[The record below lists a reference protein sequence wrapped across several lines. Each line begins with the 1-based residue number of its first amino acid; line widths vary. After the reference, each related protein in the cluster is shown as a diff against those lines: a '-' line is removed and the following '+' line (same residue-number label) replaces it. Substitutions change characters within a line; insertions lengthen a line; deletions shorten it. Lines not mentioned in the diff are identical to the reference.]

1 MLFPT
6 DDDGSAPGFGTRIL
20 LFTGKGGVG
29 KTTCAAATAQRAARQ
44 GKKTLILSSDPAHS
58 LADALDRDLG
68 PEAQEI
74 ADSLFAQEVDLYYSM
89 KKYWGNMR
97 ELMLTVFR
105 WQGVDQI
112 AAEEMAA
119 LPGMNEGSV
128 LLWLEQALREEDYDL
143 IVVDSAPTGETL
155 TLLTLP
161 QVTQWWLAKAFP
173 FQKFAFKSFGFGVR
187 KTTGIPLD
195 KGYEELEVIFEKL
208 ERIQEVL
215 ATPETTSIRLVMNP
229 EKMVI
234 EEARRAYTYL
244 QLYGYAVDSVVVNRV
259 LPEDQVP
266 DNSFFSDYVTSQRRY
281 LEEIDQSFSP
291 LPILQVPHL
300 GTDVF
305 GADRLDRIADAMYDD
320 EDPTAVESRL
330 AAAAESLRSIA
341 DPGPLAD
348 PPGIASRK
356 RTTSIEEWRRSV
368 TEAIERID
376 AGELRKVVLAQAL
389 RTELQS
395 SLDVPDT
402 LVRLERTYPEC
413 FRFLLEPA
421 DGGASF
427 FGATPEQ
434 LVGLRG
440 RTVETDALA
449 GTTGRGDTP
458 AEDEWLAT
466 ELLEDEKN
474 THEHELVANA
484 IRDQLAPYAASVR
497 TGPRGIRR
505 LETVQHIETPITAEL
520 SDDEHV
526 LTLVEALH
534 PTPAVGGLPPDA
546 ALATIRDTEPF
557 ERGWYAAPIG
567 WFDAAGYGSFAV
579 AIRSAIARED
589 VVTLFAG
596 VGIVADSDPDRE
608 WDEVQLKYRPI
619 LDELE

>member
-6 DDDGSAPGFGTRIL
+6 GNDGSAPSIGSRIL

-44 GKKTLILSSDPAHS
+44 GKKTLLLSSDPAHS
-58 LADALDRDLG
+58 LADALDRELG
-68 PEAQEI
+68 PEAQEV
-74 ADSLFAQEVDLYYSM
+74 ADGLFAQEVDLYYSM
-89 KKYWGNMR
+89 QKYWGHMR

-128 LLWLEQALREEDYDL
+128 LLWLEQAVREEDYDL

-155 TLLTLP
+155 TLLSLP

-173 FQKFAFKSFGFGVR
+173 FQKFAFKSLGFGVR

-305 GADRLDRIADAMYDD
+305 GVERLDRIADAMYDD
-320 EDPTAVESRL
+320 RDPTAVLYDKPTFRVREEGEHYVLDIRL
-330 AAAAESLRSIA
+330 PFVE
-341 DPGPLAD
+341 DE
-348 PPGIASRK
+348 
-356 RTTSIEEWRRSV
+356 TV
-368 TEAIERID
+368 
-376 AGELRKVVLAQAL
+376 
-389 RTELQS
+389 
-395 SLDVPDT
+395 DVRHHGD
-402 LVRLERTYPEC
+402 
-413 FRFLLEPA
+413 
-421 DGGASF
+421 
-427 FGATPEQ
+427 Q
-434 LVGLRG
+434 LVVQVANQRRNYLLPNFLSYFSLVGHTL
-440 RTVETDALA
+440 D
-449 GTTGRGDTP
+449 
-458 AEDEWLAT
+458 DEWLHVQFASAD
-466 ELLEDEKN
+466 ED
-474 THEHELVANA
+474 
-484 IRDQLAPYAASVR
+484 
-497 TGPRGIRR
+497 
-505 LETVQHIETPITAEL
+505 
-520 SDDEHV
+520 
-526 LTLVEALH
+526 
-534 PTPAVGGLPPDA
+534 
-546 ALATIRDTEPF
+546 
-557 ERGWYAAPIG
+557 
-567 WFDAAGYGSFAV
+567 
-579 AIRSAIARED
+579 
-589 VVTLFAG
+589 
-596 VGIVADSDPDRE
+596 
-608 WDEVQLKYRPI
+608 
-619 LDELE
+619 